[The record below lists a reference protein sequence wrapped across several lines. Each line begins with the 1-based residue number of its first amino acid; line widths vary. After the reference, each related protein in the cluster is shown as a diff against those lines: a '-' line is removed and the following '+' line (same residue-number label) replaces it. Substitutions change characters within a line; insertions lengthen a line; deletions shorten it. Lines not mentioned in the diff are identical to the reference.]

1 MTWRPHVA
9 GVQFTEGRRPAASLS
24 PNQPPAAAGRT
35 ASKWSRAQV
44 TVPLNPRP
52 RRFVISK
59 PSEPMRK
66 KYMWWIISIA
76 GVTLLAAALW
86 GPIVSNVEQPKYQVV
101 ESSGNFEIRDYAPMI
116 VAEVDM
122 PGERRDAIG
131 KGFRIIADYI
141 FGNNTAAQK
150 VPMTAPV
157 TQQDSEKIAM
167 TAPVT
172 QQGDGSTWRV
182 RFIMPSS
189 YTMETLPKPH
199 NPAVKL
205 KEIPA
210 KRYAVIRFS
219 GMATE
224 DSLKRRSKELNEW
237 VSTKNLTPLSAPI
250 YAFYNPPW
258 TLPFLRR
265 NEVMIEIPALPAD

>member
-1 MTWRPHVA
+1 
-9 GVQFTEGRRPAASLS
+9 
-24 PNQPPAAAGRT
+24 
-35 ASKWSRAQV
+35 
-44 TVPLNPRP
+44 
-52 RRFVISK
+52 
-59 PSEPMRK
+59 MRK
-66 KYMWWIISIA
+66 KYMWWIIGIA
-76 GVTLLAAALW
+76 GVVLLAAALW

-101 ESSGNFEIRDYAPMI
+101 ERSGNIEIRDYAPMI

-122 PGERRDAIG
+122 PGGRDDAIG
-131 KGFRIIADYI
+131 KGFRVIADYI
-141 FGNNTAAQK
+141 FGNNTTAQN

-157 TQQDSEKIAM
+157 TQQDSQKIAM

-172 QQGDGSTWRV
+172 QHGNGTIWKV

-189 YTMETLPKPH
+189 YTMATLPKPL

-205 KEIPA
+205 KEIAA

-219 GMATE
+219 GMAGE
-224 DSLKRRSKELNEW
+224 DRLKRRTNELNEW
-237 VSTKNLTPLSAPI
+237 VSTKSLTPESEPV

-265 NEVMIEIPALPAD
+265 NEVMVEIPASPAD